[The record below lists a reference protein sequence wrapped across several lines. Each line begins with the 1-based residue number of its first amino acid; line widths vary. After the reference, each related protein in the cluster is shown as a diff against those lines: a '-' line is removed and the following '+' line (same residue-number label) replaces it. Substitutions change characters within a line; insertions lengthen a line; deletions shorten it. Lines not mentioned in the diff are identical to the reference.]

1 MGIDATTKVYPETDH
16 VWGEQLESDPN
27 VAAMV
32 SRRWKEYG
40 LGDINLNEVNA
51 NLFGYDM

>member
-1 MGIDATTKVYPETDH
+1 
-16 VWGEQLESDPN
+16 
-27 VAAMV
+27 MV